1 MTQTQHHN
9 RPLSEGIITAV
20 AWGGFF
26 ITIGVVFGLTP
37 GIAGAIENFFSDLT
51 GVAVPVINGDIMLPA
66 PANPAAHVEVYRA
79 VITFMISIAVL
90 EAVIL
95 ALRLWVHSTTR
106 RIAETV
112 GNLIWWAGASISAYV
127 YLLAGTL
134 NGWFT
139 FWPSLIILAGV
150 SLIVQGV
157 IRLAFRRRP

>member
-1 MTQTQHHN
+1 MTQNHQHN
-9 RPLSEGIITAV
+9 KPLSEGIITAV

-26 ITIGVVFGLTP
+26 ISFGVVFGLTP

-51 GVAVPVINGDIMLPA
+51 GVAVPVINGSFMLPA
-66 PANPAAHVEVYRA
+66 PANPAGHVELYRA
-79 VITFMISIAVL
+79 VIAFMVSIAVL
-90 EAVIL
+90 QAVIL
-95 ALRLWVHSTTR
+95 VLRLWAHSPVR

-112 GNLIWWAGASISAYV
+112 GNLIWWAGAAVSAYV

-157 IRLAFRRRP
+157 IHLAYRRH